1 MTDVT
6 VSLLWEIYQ
15 DIGRSNAGT
24 ELTDEQKAQLVVDL
38 RQAADKLEDQL
49 PVYN

>member
-1 MTDVT
+1 MGNG
-6 VSLLWEIYQ
+6 
-15 DIGRSNAGT
+15 IGLSDDRRSIAGT

-49 PVYN
+49 PGYN